1 MYVCVQECVHRY
13 VCEMCVHMCEC
24 VYVCMYAYM
33 CVLAND
39 IVTYPGCHSSLKW
52 ERKELHAFLYVGEA
66 HAVHTRHTVT
76 LCILQN
82 SSGLS
87 SQVVYIYIHSIHHRI
102 MNYILHIFIQ

>member
-1 MYVCVQECVHRY
+1 MYVCVCMSVYICMY
-13 VCEMCVHMCEC
+13 VRMCVKCVCICVNVC
-24 VYVCMYAYM
+24 VYVCMYA

-76 LCILQN
+76 LCILQT
-82 SSGLS
+82 SSVLHFSGC
-87 SQVVYIYIHSIHHRI
+87 IYVE
-102 MNYILHIFIQ
+102 YTTEP

>member
-1 MYVCVQECVHRY
+1 MYVCVHECVHMYVCSY

-24 VYVCMYAYM
+24 VCVCMYA

-66 HAVHTRHTVT
+66 HAVHIRHTVT
-76 LCILQN
+76 LCILQT
-82 SSGLS
+82 SSVLHFSGC
-87 SQVVYIYIHSIHHRI
+87 IYVE
-102 MNYILHIFIQ
+102 YTTEP